1 MRRKNHNKMMF
12 ERIRE
17 QKNAETQAK
26 EEKVRSAKRKIDRR
40 IARETKVKE
49 SIKQV
54 LKHEILKNIVD
65 KGEVRYPCQNY
76 ELLDVYMNYNKNKA
90 TLTNLGGY
98 F

>member
-1 MRRKNHNKMMF
+1 MMF